1 MKVANLLLSGLA
13 VAAMGFMATGCNEN
27 TVDPD
32 PPAGGAP
39 TAPSNVQAS
48 SIGASQVA
56 LSWTASA
63 DTGTI
68 TYLVSWA
75 PTTGGVAAD
84 SSSATVTS
92 GTTYTATGLSTNK
105 TYKFY
110 VRASRRSVLSTA
122 ATVTWAGAVRY
133 TTEQGAGSPI
143 RMYEKAS
150 SSGSGLTLDPPT
162 GPKNV
167 SVGSGNTTPN
177 SVQLAVYTTDTDP
190 SNFDIGPAYAF
201 TEYRNADKFDDAV
214 FVSTLSY
221 PATSLST
228 WYSTSDLQSQIPN
241 DGNVRAFTLPVA
253 QATNGQGFYVRTG
266 DAGNYHYAR
275 VFVKNVGGKLLQG
288 TAPNRYVELEIS
300 YQTNANV
307 AYAKTN
313 GYITPGN
320 IESKVLHPLLPGQK
334 AGASVGR

>member
-13 VAAMGFMATGCNEN
+13 VAAMAFMATGCNEN

-32 PPAGGAP
+32 PNPGGAP
-39 TAPSNVQAS
+39 TPASNVQAS

-56 LSWTASA
+56 LSWTAST

-75 PTTGGVAAD
+75 PTTGGVASD

-92 GTTYTATGLSTNK
+92 GTTYTATGLATNK
-105 TYKFY
+105 TYMFY
-110 VRASRRSVLSTA
+110 VRASRSGLHSTA

-133 TTEQGAGSPI
+133 NTEQGSSTTI
-143 RMYEKAS
+143 RMYERAS

-167 SVGSGNTTPN
+167 SVGTSNTTPN
-177 SVQLAVYTTDTDP
+177 SVQLAVYTTDGDP
-190 SNFDIGPAYAF
+190 DNFEIGPAYAF
-201 TEYRNADKFDDAV
+201 TEYRNANKFDQRV

-221 PATSLST
+221 PSTSLST
-228 WYSTSDLQSQIPN
+228 WYSTSDIQSQIPN
-241 DGNVRAFTLPVA
+241 DGNIRAFKLPVA

-275 VFVKNVGGKLLQG
+275 VFVKNIGGRLMQG
-288 TAPNRYVELEIS
+288 SAPNRYVELEVS

-313 GYITPGN
+313 SYLTPGN
-320 IESKVLHPLLPGQK
+320 IESKVYHPLQPGQS
-334 AGASVGR
+334 AGVGR